1 MHSIE
6 QAHQDLQQEPSL
18 LDWYS
23 LQPDDESDIS
33 SGDIASAVG
42 MYVVSKTLREGFDV
56 EIPSVDVYIK
66 GDRIH
71 GIRRGDVQGFRELET
86 YLLEKS
92 DNS

>member
-1 MHSIE
+1 
-6 QAHQDLQQEPSL
+6 
-18 LDWYS
+18 
-23 LQPDDESDIS
+23 
-33 SGDIASAVG
+33 